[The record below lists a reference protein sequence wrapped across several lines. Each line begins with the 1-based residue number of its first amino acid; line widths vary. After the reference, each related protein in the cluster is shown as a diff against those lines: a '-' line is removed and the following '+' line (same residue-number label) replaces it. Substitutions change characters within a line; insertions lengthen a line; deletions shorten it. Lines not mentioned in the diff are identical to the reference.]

1 MRKRDH
7 LKAMKTLKNTTIA
20 DPQMNSPAVVPI
32 LDLEGVL
39 GVSGNG
45 VFGVSSTM
53 PERDKEFV
61 GYFFRRMD
69 ALATFSTI
77 FTRKTTSCSLFCT
90 PSPSEKGSSLKRKWL
105 L

>member
-7 LKAMKTLKNTTIA
+7 LRAMKTIA
-20 DPQMNSPAVVPI
+20 DPHLNSPAVVPI

-39 GVSGNG
+39 GVAGNG

-61 GYFFRRMD
+61 GYF
-69 ALATFSTI
+69 
-77 FTRKTTSCSLFCT
+77 
-90 PSPSEKGSSLKRKWL
+90 
-105 L
+105 